1 MAEFEDQ
8 LNSILSNPQIMGQ
21 ILSMANSMGAS
32 APPSPPPQT
41 APPKPQSPPPGIS
54 GGLPFD
60 PRAMMGMME
69 LLKSTQLGQRERNLI
84 CALRGFVPEDRLIRL
99 EKAMQASR
107 IAKFAGEAM
116 NRTQGR

>member
-21 ILSMANSMGAS
+21 ILSMANAMGQS
-32 APPSPPPQT
+32 APPPPPPP
-41 APPKPQSPPPGIS
+41 APPKPQPAPTGPA

-60 PRAMMGMME
+60 PGAMMGMME
-69 LLKSTQLGQRERNLI
+69 LLKSTQIGQREQNLI
-84 CALRGFVPEDRLIRL
+84 HALRGYVPEDRLIRL

-107 IAKFAGEAM
+107 IAKFAAESM
-116 NRTQGR
+116 NRKQGR